1 MRWLSHLW
9 RGQSLRARIT
19 IVATTLFAFA
29 VITGAVLLLVLQRT
43 SLIRSLDSQAI
54 KTGQAVAST
63 RVTGIK
69 PTNVVAAAGVQ
80 IQVLDKTGAVAAASG
95 TADRVKPLLSPDELA
110 AAKRGQT
117 IDIPAERGN
126 TNQEL
131 RVLAVPAG
139 EETVLVASG
148 LAGVE
153 DSIRILRDAAL
164 IGCPLVLLA
173 MGMAT
178 YFIVGRA
185 LRPVAAL
192 RKGAQ
197 EITAADLAD
206 QRLPVPDAHDEIY
219 RLAVTLNAMLD
230 RIDAATKRQ
239 RTFVGDAAHELRSPL
254 ASLRLQ
260 VEVAQRVGPAKDWP
274 GMLDEVLSD
283 VDRLD
288 QLVKDLLAL
297 ARSDEAGGVLRR
309 REPVAL
315 DQLVTEVAEDYLD
328 ARVPVR
334 SSTDA
339 VSVDGDPEAL
349 RRVVVNLLD
358 NAVRYAR
365 SEVTV
370 DIAVNG
376 DGTAELVIRDDG
388 PGIPEDERE
397 RVFDRFYRTHESRS
411 RDTGGTGL
419 GLPIV
424 RDVVRAHGGT
434 VSLADNHPGLR
445 ATVILPVALSDED
458 RLA

>member
-1 MRWLSHLW
+1 VRWLSHLW

-69 PTNVVAAAGVQ
+69 PTNIVAAAGLQ

-95 TADRVKPLLSPDELA
+95 TADRVKPLLTPDELA
-110 AAKRGQT
+110 AAKRGKA

-148 LAGVE
+148 LTGVK

-164 IGCPLVLLA
+164 IGCPLVVLA

-260 VEVAQRVGPAKDWP
+260 LEVAQRVGPARDWP

-376 DGTAELVIRDDG
+376 NGTAELVIRDDG

-424 RDVVRAHGGT
+424 RDVIRAHGGT

-445 ATVILPVALSDED
+445 ATVILPVARSDED
-458 RLA
+458 RLG

>member
-1 MRWLSHLW
+1 
-9 RGQSLRARIT
+9 
-19 IVATTLFAFA
+19 
-29 VITGAVLLLVLQRT
+29 
-43 SLIRSLDSQAI
+43 
-54 KTGQAVAST
+54 
-63 RVTGIK
+63 
-69 PTNVVAAAGVQ
+69 
-80 IQVLDKTGAVAAASG
+80 
-95 TADRVKPLLSPDELA
+95 
-110 AAKRGQT
+110 
-117 IDIPAERGN
+117 
-126 TNQEL
+126 
-131 RVLAVPAG
+131 
-139 EETVLVASG
+139 
-148 LAGVE
+148 
-153 DSIRILRDAAL
+153 
-164 IGCPLVLLA
+164 

-185 LRPVAAL
+185 FRPVAAL

-197 EITAADLAD
+197 EITAAELAD

-260 VEVAQRVGPAKDWP
+260 LEVAQRVGPAKDWP

-376 DGTAELVIRDDG
+376 NGTAELVIRDDG

-445 ATVILPVALSDED
+445 ATVFLPVARSDED
-458 RLA
+458 RLG

>member
-1 MRWLSHLW
+1 VRWLSHLW

-110 AAKRGQT
+110 AAKRGQA

-260 VEVAQRVGPAKDWP
+260 LEVAQRVGPAKDWP

-365 SEVTV
+365 SQVSV

-376 DGTAELVIRDDG
+376 NGTAELVIRDDG

-445 ATVILPVALSDED
+445 ATVILPVARSDED
-458 RLA
+458 RLG

>member
-95 TADRVKPLLSPDELA
+95 TADRVKPLLTADELA
-110 AAKRGQT
+110 AAKRGQA

-164 IGCPLVLLA
+164 IGCPLVVLA

-260 VEVAQRVGPAKDWP
+260 LEVAQRVGPAKDWP

-288 QLVKDLLAL
+288 QLVEDLLAL

-376 DGTAELVIRDDG
+376 NGTAELVIRDDG

-424 RDVVRAHGGT
+424 RDVIRAHGGT

-445 ATVILPVALSDED
+445 ATVILPVAGSDED
-458 RLA
+458 RLG

>member
-54 KTGQAVAST
+54 KTGQAVAAT

-80 IQVLDKTGAVAAASG
+80 IQVLDKNGAVAAASG
-95 TADRVKPLLSPDELA
+95 TADRVKPLLTPDELA
-110 AAKRGQT
+110 AAERGQA
-117 IDIPAERGN
+117 INIPAERGN

-192 RKGAQ
+192 RKGAH

-260 VEVAQRVGPAKDWP
+260 LEVAQRVGPAKDWP

-315 DQLVTEVAEDYLD
+315 DQLVTDVADDYLD

-334 SSTDA
+334 S
-339 VSVDGDPEAL
+339 
-349 RRVVVNLLD
+349 
-358 NAVRYAR
+358 
-365 SEVTV
+365 
-370 DIAVNG
+370 
-376 DGTAELVIRDDG
+376 
-388 PGIPEDERE
+388 
-397 RVFDRFYRTHESRS
+397 
-411 RDTGGTGL
+411 
-419 GLPIV
+419 
-424 RDVVRAHGGT
+424 
-434 VSLADNHPGLR
+434 
-445 ATVILPVALSDED
+445 
-458 RLA
+458 

>member
-1 MRWLSHLW
+1 VRWLSHLW

-54 KTGQAVAST
+54 KTGQAVAAT
-63 RVTGIK
+63 RVTGIR

-80 IQVLDKTGAVAAASG
+80 IQVLDKNGAVAAASG
-95 TADRVKPLLSPDELA
+95 TADRVKPLLTPDELA
-110 AAKRGQT
+110 AAKRGQA
-117 IDIPAERGN
+117 INIPAERGN

-260 VEVAQRVGPAKDWP
+260 LEVAQRVGPAKDWP

-315 DQLVTEVAEDYLD
+315 DQLVTEVADDYLD

-376 DGTAELVIRDDG
+376 NGTAELVIRDDG

-445 ATVILPVALSDED
+445 ATVILPVAGSDED
-458 RLA
+458 RLG

>member
-1 MRWLSHLW
+1 VRWLSHLW

-110 AAKRGQT
+110 AAKRGQA

-260 VEVAQRVGPAKDWP
+260 LEVAQRVGPAKDWP

-315 DQLVTEVAEDYLD
+315 DQLVTDVADDYLD

-365 SEVTV
+365 SQVSV

-376 DGTAELVIRDDG
+376 NGTAELVIRDDG

-445 ATVILPVALSDED
+445 ATVIFPVARSDED

>member
-1 MRWLSHLW
+1 M
-9 RGQSLRARIT
+9 
-19 IVATTLFAFA
+19 
-29 VITGAVLLLVLQRT
+29 
-43 SLIRSLDSQAI
+43 
-54 KTGQAVAST
+54 
-63 RVTGIK
+63 
-69 PTNVVAAAGVQ
+69 PYVQ
-80 IQVLDKTGAVAAASG
+80 WP
-95 TADRVKPLLSPDELA
+95 R
-110 AAKRGQT
+110 
-117 IDIPAERGN
+117 
-126 TNQEL
+126 
-131 RVLAVPAG
+131 
-139 EETVLVASG
+139 
-148 LAGVE
+148 
-153 DSIRILRDAAL
+153 
-164 IGCPLVLLA
+164 
-173 MGMAT
+173 
-178 YFIVGRA
+178 
-185 LRPVAAL
+185 L

-197 EITAADLAD
+197 EITAAGLAD

-260 VEVAQRVGPAKDWP
+260 LEVAQRVGPAEDWP

-365 SEVTV
+365 TEVTV

-376 DGTAELVIRDDG
+376 NGTAELVIRRRRSG
-388 PGIPEDERE
+388 N
-397 RVFDRFYRTHESRS
+397 SR
-411 RDTGGTGL
+411 G
-419 GLPIV
+419 
-424 RDVVRAHGGT
+424 
-434 VSLADNHPGLR
+434 
-445 ATVILPVALSDED
+445 
-458 RLA
+458 

>member
-1 MRWLSHLW
+1 VRWLSHLW

-29 VITGAVLLLVLQRT
+29 VITGAVLLPVLQRT

-110 AAKRGQT
+110 AAKRGQA

-260 VEVAQRVGPAKDWP
+260 LEVAQRVGPAKDWP

-315 DQLVTEVAEDYLD
+315 DQLVTDVADDYLD

-365 SEVTV
+365 SQVSV

-376 DGTAELVIRDDG
+376 NGTAELVIRDDG

>member
-69 PTNVVAAAGVQ
+69 PTNIVAAAGLQ

-95 TADRVKPLLSPDELA
+95 TADRVKPLLTPDELA
-110 AAKRGQT
+110 AAKRGQA

-148 LAGVE
+148 LTGVE

-164 IGCPLVLLA
+164 IGCPVVVLA

-260 VEVAQRVGPAKDWP
+260 LEVAQRVGPARDWP

-288 QLVKDLLAL
+288 QLVEDLLAL

-376 DGTAELVIRDDG
+376 NGTAELVIRDDG

-424 RDVVRAHGGT
+424 RDVIRAHGGT

-445 ATVILPVALSDED
+445 ATVILPVARSDED
-458 RLA
+458 RLG

>member
-95 TADRVKPLLSPDELA
+95 TADRVKPLLTADELA
-110 AAKRGQT
+110 AAKRGQA

-153 DSIRILRDAAL
+153 NSIRILRDAAL

-260 VEVAQRVGPAKDWP
+260 LEVAQRVGPAKDWP

-376 DGTAELVIRDDG
+376 NGTAELVIRDDG

-424 RDVVRAHGGT
+424 RDVIRAHGGT

-445 ATVILPVALSDED
+445 ATVILPVARSDED
-458 RLA
+458 RLG

>member
-1 MRWLSHLW
+1 VRWLSHLW

-110 AAKRGQT
+110 AAKRGQA

-260 VEVAQRVGPAKDWP
+260 LEVAQRVGPAKDWP

-315 DQLVTEVAEDYLD
+315 DQLVTDVADDYLD

-445 ATVILPVALSDED
+445 ATVIFPVARSDED

>member
-1 MRWLSHLW
+1 
-9 RGQSLRARIT
+9 
-19 IVATTLFAFA
+19 
-29 VITGAVLLLVLQRT
+29 
-43 SLIRSLDSQAI
+43 
-54 KTGQAVAST
+54 
-63 RVTGIK
+63 
-69 PTNVVAAAGVQ
+69 
-80 IQVLDKTGAVAAASG
+80 
-95 TADRVKPLLSPDELA
+95 
-110 AAKRGQT
+110 
-117 IDIPAERGN
+117 
-126 TNQEL
+126 
-131 RVLAVPAG
+131 
-139 EETVLVASG
+139 
-148 LAGVE
+148 
-153 DSIRILRDAAL
+153 
-164 IGCPLVLLA
+164 
-173 MGMAT
+173 
-178 YFIVGRA
+178 
-185 LRPVAAL
+185 
-192 RKGAQ
+192 
-197 EITAADLAD
+197 
-206 QRLPVPDAHDEIY
+206 
-219 RLAVTLNAMLD
+219 
-230 RIDAATKRQ
+230 
-239 RTFVGDAAHELRSPL
+239 
-254 ASLRLQ
+254 
-260 VEVAQRVGPAKDWP
+260 
-274 GMLDEVLSD
+274 MLDEVLSD

-315 DQLVTEVAEDYLD
+315 DQLVTDVADDYLD

-365 SEVTV
+365 TEVTV

-376 DGTAELVIRDDG
+376 NGTAELVIRDDG

-445 ATVILPVALSDED
+445 ATVILPVARSDED

>member
-1 MRWLSHLW
+1 VRWLSHLW

-110 AAKRGQT
+110 AAKRGQA

-185 LRPVAAL
+185 LRPVAGL

-260 VEVAQRVGPAKDWP
+260 LEVAQRVGPAKDWP

-315 DQLVTEVAEDYLD
+315 DQLVTDVADDYLD
-328 ARVPVR
+328 ARVRVR

-445 ATVILPVALSDED
+445 ATVIFPVARSDED

>member
-80 IQVLDKTGAVAAASG
+80 IQVLDKNGAVAAASG
-95 TADRVKPLLSPDELA
+95 TADRVKPLLTPDELA
-110 AAKRGQT
+110 AAERGQA
-117 IDIPAERGN
+117 INIPAERGN

-164 IGCPLVLLA
+164 IGCPLVVLA

-192 RKGAQ
+192 RKGAH

-260 VEVAQRVGPAKDWP
+260 LEVAQRVGPAKDWP

-376 DGTAELVIRDDG
+376 NGTAELVIRDDG

-445 ATVILPVALSDED
+445 ATVILPVARSDED
-458 RLA
+458 RLG

>member
-29 VITGAVLLLVLQRT
+29 VITGAVLLPVLQRT

-110 AAKRGQT
+110 AAKRGQA

-260 VEVAQRVGPAKDWP
+260 LEVAQRVGPAKDWP

-315 DQLVTEVAEDYLD
+315 DQLVTDVADDYLD

-365 SEVTV
+365 SQVSV

-376 DGTAELVIRDDG
+376 NGTAELVIRDDG

>member
-1 MRWLSHLW
+1 VHWLSHLW

-29 VITGAVLLLVLQRT
+29 VITGAVLLLVLQRA

-54 KTGQAVAST
+54 KTGQSVAST
-63 RVTGIK
+63 RMTGVR

-80 IQVLDKTGAVAAASG
+80 IQVLDQYGAVDPSSG
-95 TADRVKPLLSPDELA
+95 TADRVKPLLTPDELA
-110 AAKRGQT
+110 AAKRGQA
-117 IDIPAERGN
+117 INIPPERGN

-153 DSIRILRDAAL
+153 NSIRILRDAAL
-164 IGCPLVLLA
+164 IGCPLILLA

-197 EITAADLAD
+197 EINAAGLAD

-260 VEVAQRVGPAKDWP
+260 LEVAQRVGPAEDWP
-274 GMLDEVLSD
+274 GMLDEVLFD
-283 VDRLD
+283 VDRLE
-288 QLVKDLLAL
+288 QLVGDLLAL

-315 DQLVTEVAEDYLD
+315 DQLVTEVADEYLD
-328 ARVPVR
+328 ARVPVH
-334 SSTDA
+334 SSTNA

-358 NAVRYAR
+358 NAVRYA
-365 SEVTV
+365 SSQVSV

-376 DGTAELVIRDDG
+376 NGTAELVVGDDG

-424 RDVVRAHGGT
+424 RDVVRAHGGS
-434 VSLADNHPGLR
+434 VSLGDNHPGLR
-445 ATVILPVALSDED
+445 ATVILPVARSDQD
-458 RLA
+458 RPG

>member
-95 TADRVKPLLSPDELA
+95 TADRVKPLLTADELA
-110 AAKRGQT
+110 AAKRGQA

-164 IGCPLVLLA
+164 IGCPLVVLA

-260 VEVAQRVGPAKDWP
+260 LEVAQRVGPAKDWP

-288 QLVKDLLAL
+288 QLVEDLLAL

-376 DGTAELVIRDDG
+376 NGTAELVIRDDG

-424 RDVVRAHGGT
+424 RDVIRAHRGT

-445 ATVILPVALSDED
+445 ATVILPVAGSDED
-458 RLA
+458 RLG

>member
-1 MRWLSHLW
+1 
-9 RGQSLRARIT
+9 
-19 IVATTLFAFA
+19 
-29 VITGAVLLLVLQRT
+29 VLQRT

-80 IQVLDKTGAVAAASG
+80 IQVLDKIGAVAAASG
-95 TADRVKPLLSPDELA
+95 TADRVKPLLTPDELA
-110 AAKRGQT
+110 AAKRGQA

-164 IGCPLVLLA
+164 IGCPLVVLA

-376 DGTAELVIRDDG
+376 NGTAELVIRDDG

-424 RDVVRAHGGT
+424 RDVIRAHGGT

-445 ATVILPVALSDED
+445 ATVILPVARSDED